1 MKAVNLLPSDQR
13 SASASGPAKA
23 AGAPSGDPF
32 GAYVVLGALALAV
45 VGLAAFVL
53 AGNTIKDRK
62 AELARVTAEAQATQA
77 KADALKPYADFQT
90 LAANRVATV
99 TGLAQSRFDW
109 DRALQDLSKA
119 IPANVHLK
127 SLKGSVASGTG
138 ASANPLRAAVQSPAI
153 ELSGCT
159 DSHKSVAQLMS
170 SLRAIRGV
178 TRVSLSKSDKGAA
191 ALTPQLA
198 GGAGGSSAGSLCKG
212 NPPSFELVMFFERSA
227 KPAAALPN
235 PAPAPGTP
243 PAAGADAT
251 AGAPADPAG
260 AGTAVKPPTVP
271 ENPTTPNATQPGA
284 TTQGVSAP

>member
-13 SASASGPAKA
+13 SAPKPGGSAKA
-23 AGAPSGDPF
+23 ASSGGDPF

-62 AELARVTAEAQATQA
+62 SELARVTAEATATQA
-77 KADALKPYADFQT
+77 KADALKPYAEFQS
-90 LAANRVATV
+90 LAASRVATV

-109 DRALQDLSKA
+109 DRTLQDLSKA

-138 ASANPLRAAVQSPAI
+138 ASANPLRGAVQSPAI

-159 DSHKSVAQLMS
+159 DTHKSVATLMS
-170 SLRAIRGV
+170 RLRAVRGV
-178 TRVSLSKSDKGAA
+178 SRVSLSKSDKGAVQLA
-191 ALTPQLA
+191 PQLA
-198 GGAGGSSAGSLCKG
+198 ASSGATAGALCKG

-227 KPAAALPN
+227 LPAAALPN
-235 PAPAPGTP
+235 AAAAAAAPA
-243 PAAGADAT
+243 
-251 AGAPADPAG
+251 APADPAG
-260 AGTAVKPPTVP
+260 APSQIKPPAVP
-271 ENPTTPNATQPGA
+271 ETTNPSTTPNGTQPA
-284 TTQGVSAP
+284 PAPPGVRAP